1 MPYRP
6 ERTVVEIV
14 YTEVFEVVVES
25 STLFSSV
32 CFLFILKRFVGDTYN
47 FIDCFLIADYRMQH
61 RFKRNIEYVAQNQR
75 KRIFVNSPYIV
86 DTVFLT
92 VVGKVRND
100 YSNEVAHSSLR
111 EYFVDEVYGEV
122 FFARS
127 VLDYIEDI
135 SHAYA
140 EYIAEHYGVRFAVIV
155 FRPNVIFG
163 VGLFRIQEEFRHI
176 SEFDFAEIMIYNV

>member
-1 MPYRP
+1 
-6 ERTVVEIV
+6 
-14 YTEVFEVVVES
+14 
-25 STLFSSV
+25 
-32 CFLFILKRFVGDTYN
+32 
-47 FIDCFLIADYRMQH
+47 MQH

-111 EYFVDEVYGEV
+111 EYLVDDVYGEV
-122 FFARS
+122 WFARS
-127 VLDYIEDI
+127 VLDYVKDI

-140 EYIAEHYGVRFAVIV
+140 EYIAEHYGVDIAVIV
-155 FRPNVIFG
+155 FRPFVVIVVVRVFF
-163 VGLFRIQEEFRHI
+163 FRVQEEFSHI

>member
-1 MPYRP
+1 MTYRP

-25 STLFSSV
+25 SALFSSV

-47 FIDCFLIADYRMQH
+47 FIDCFLIADYRIQY
-61 RFKRNIEYVAQNQR
+61 RFKRNIEHIAQNQR
-75 KRIFVNSPYIV
+75 KRIFVDSPYIV

-163 VGLFRIQEEFRHI
+163 VGLFRIQEEFSHI

>member
-1 MPYRP
+1 M
-6 ERTVVEIV
+6 
-14 YTEVFEVVVES
+14 
-25 STLFSSV
+25 
-32 CFLFILKRFVGDTYN
+32 
-47 FIDCFLIADYRMQH
+47 
-61 RFKRNIEYVAQNQR
+61 
-75 KRIFVNSPYIV
+75 
-86 DTVFLT
+86 
-92 VVGKVRND
+92 
-100 YSNEVAHSSLR
+100 R

-140 EYIAEHYGVRFAVIV
+140 EYIAEHYGVDVSVIV

-163 VGLFRIQEEFRHI
+163 VGLFRIQEEFSHI

>member
-1 MPYRP
+1 M
-6 ERTVVEIV
+6 V
-14 YTEVFEVVVES
+14 
-25 STLFSSV
+25 
-32 CFLFILKRFVGDTYN
+32 
-47 FIDCFLIADYRMQH
+47 
-61 RFKRNIEYVAQNQR
+61 
-75 KRIFVNSPYIV
+75 
-86 DTVFLT
+86 

-122 FFARS
+122 LFALS

-163 VGLFRIQEEFRHI
+163 VGLFRIQEKFSHI
-176 SEFDFAEIMIYNV
+176 SEFNAAEIIIYNV

>member
-1 MPYRP
+1 M
-6 ERTVVEIV
+6 
-14 YTEVFEVVVES
+14 
-25 STLFSSV
+25 
-32 CFLFILKRFVGDTYN
+32 
-47 FIDCFLIADYRMQH
+47 
-61 RFKRNIEYVAQNQR
+61 
-75 KRIFVNSPYIV
+75 
-86 DTVFLT
+86 
-92 VVGKVRND
+92 
-100 YSNEVAHSSLR
+100 R

-155 FRPNVIFG
+155 FRPFVVIVVVRVFF
-163 VGLFRIQEEFRHI
+163 FRVQEEFRHI